1 MAVKLNREIEAVLWV
16 HLVEPTGP
24 GSERDVQTFVVYLQK
39 LKDGFELR

>member
-1 MAVKLNREIEAVLWV
+1 MAVKLNGEIETVLWV
-16 HLVEPTGP
+16 HLVGPTGP